1 MLLNLDRTKVLIQD
15 LTKES
20 IVMVYLLTVSKS
32 KNERERA
39 CIAYM
44 ESTCRFSISIPPPFF
59 KPVSLPLSRIFSILK
74 HPNKSFFNPI
84 NIFDIFLHTLYLLF
98 YNLLFFVLTSNV
110 LGAGWSLRDA
120 SVVEPEPKKLFA
132 QLPVLHVGATT
143 IASKRARIADQFG
156 AVGPYE
162 CPCYLYARR
171 TDLYYVFIVDLPAGK
186 NRLPRHWILRGVA
199 LLCNTEC

>member
-1 MLLNLDRTKVLIQD
+1 MTSFY
-15 LTKES
+15 THS
-20 IVMVYLLTVSKS
+20 IY
-32 KNERERA
+32 
-39 CIAYM
+39 C
-44 ESTCRFSISIPPPFF
+44 
-59 KPVSLPLSRIFSILK
+59 
-74 HPNKSFFNPI
+74 
-84 NIFDIFLHTLYLLF
+84 F
-98 YNLLFFVLTSNV
+98 YNYTFFRFNV
-110 LGAGWSLRDA
+110 KFLLGAGWSLRDA